1 MMMFLCLIEDIYHA
15 EIQKCLLVD
24 ARENKTATSEQK
36 SPPFKRLV
44 LKNDFALNR
53 YLVSVTIKIYR
64 STGNFSVETKHV
76 ELLRSYRFRL
86 VKRNKMPS
94 PKKSLNLVGN
104 AFLNDSDLSGG

>member
-1 MMMFLCLIEDIYHA
+1 MMFLCLIEDIYHA

-64 STGNFSVETKHV
+64 STGNFQLKQST
-76 ELLRSYRFRL
+76 
-86 VKRNKMPS
+86 
-94 PKKSLNLVGN
+94 LNY
-104 AFLNDSDLSGG
+104 SDLTGSVWSKGTKCHHRKNH